1 GWLAPLASLLVA
13 GGATFAFYL
22 ALPATLRSSLSLAC
36 PELEA
41 MISTSSFV
49 DFVLYLSLPFG
60 FLFQFPVIV
69 YSMARVGLLSPGFLA
84 HNRRYAILL
93 VFILAAFLTPGTD
106 PFS

>member
-1 GWLAPLASLLVA
+1 
-13 GGATFAFYL
+13 
-22 ALPATLRSSLSLAC
+22 
-36 PELEA
+36 

-49 DFVLYLSLPFG
+49 NFVLYLTLPFG

-69 YSMARVGLLSPGFLA
+69 YFMARVGLLSPGFLA

-106 PFS
+106 PFSQLLLAIPMVVLYEVGHLVARLAWRRRRRAEVAQG